1 MFLTT
6 ADGEYNP
13 TERLRID
20 SAGLA
25 TFSNG
30 VVTSEKGIISG
41 TVAIADDAVT
51 TITPARKGGFFM
63 LSTDRNSGAGGL
75 PQPARSAQI
84 HFDCG
89 SSLSITDTTTTGIGS
104 DVELTIS
111 DVTGSSGSEDKI
123 TIAVQTDVIKIE
135 NRIGETNY
143 FHYTIIC

>member
-1 MFLTT
+1 
-6 ADGEYNP
+6 
-13 TERLRID
+13 
-20 SAGLA
+20 
-25 TFSNG
+25 
-30 VVTSEKGIISG
+30 
-41 TVAIADDAVT
+41 
-51 TITPARKGGFFM
+51 M

-104 DVELTIS
+104 DVDLSTS
-111 DVTGSSGSEDKI
+111 DVTGTTGTDGKI
-123 TIAVQTDVIKIE
+123 TVAVQTDVIKIE